1 MEEQVKQEQP
11 TTEPLTNEEVANPT
25 NNEVVV
31 EKHIVHTY
39 SDDVAKALDTTDASV
54 VQELLIEGREREEI
68 EKETEKINK
77 QKVWY
82 KAGAIIL
89 TIFTLGALA
98 YTVYHYIGLTVKA
111 EPSATV
117 GVFPSS
123 ESVIS
128 GNTNIRALMTGLKA
142 DTSLEKNKP
151 TLVPIVK
158 DQATLTLLTPY
169 ELFSFFEASASEPFL
184 SSFSLIRLGVMS
196 DGIKNIPFIIGATK
210 DAEISTKE
218 LLIAE
223 PDLIRMLYV
232 PLDIDISNITE
243 EVGKKFVGDYM
254 YNIPIRLFEYPKV
267 EGEKGTFFYARVTD
281 NIVVFTTSPEALK
294 AIYDS
299 LIKQQR

>member
-1 MEEQVKQEQP
+1 MEEQEKQTSP
-11 TTEPLTNEEVANPT
+11 ITEPLENKGDTDQ
-25 NNEVVV
+25 NNAEVVV
-31 EKHIVHTY
+31 EKRIVHTY
-39 SDDVAKALDTTDASV
+39 SDDVAKALDTTEASV

-68 EKETEKINK
+68 EKETEIRNK

-82 KAGAIIL
+82 KIGGFIL
-89 TIFTLGALA
+89 TILTLSAIA
-98 YTVYHYIGLTVKA
+98 YTVYHYMNLTVEV
-111 EPSATV
+111 EPTATV

-128 GNTNIRALMTGLKA
+128 ENTNIRALMAGIKI
-142 DTSLEKNKP
+142 DTTLEKNKP
-151 TLVPIVK
+151 TLIPIVK

-169 ELFSFFEASASEPFL
+169 ELFSFFEARASEPFL

-210 DAEISTKE
+210 DAEISAKE

-223 PDLIRMLYV
+223 PDLIQMLYI
-232 PLDIDISNITE
+232 PLDIDISNIKE
-243 EVGKKFVGDYM
+243 EVGKNFVGDYM
-254 YNIPIRLFEYPKV
+254 YNIPVRIFEYPK
-267 EGEKGTFFYARVTD
+267 EGDTKGMFFYARVTD
-281 NIVVFTTSPEALK
+281 DIVVFTTSPEALK